1 MIPTIVGTIMLVAL
15 NDSGKK
21 GALLFATWIIGFYGC
36 SLALLYAYN
45 ASNTAGHTKKATI
58 NALTLSAFSLGNVIG
73 TETFLPKDAPDYLPG
88 KISILALLA
97 SQFFFSF
104 LIRWINMRLNA
115 KKRAYIEVL
124 KQRNG
129 WTDEDVKREREK
141 HAFLDLTDKQNPYFV
156 YTG

>member
-1 MIPTIVGTIMLVAL
+1 MRLVSRIYHFL
-15 NDSGKK
+15 R
-21 GALLFATWIIGFYGC
+21 C
-36 SLALLYAYN
+36 RLAN
-45 ASNTAGHTKKATI
+45 SDT
-58 NALTLSAFSLGNVIG
+58 
-73 TETFLPKDAPDYLPG
+73 DYLPG

-141 HAFLDLTDKQNPYFV
+141 HAFLDLTDKQ
-156 YTG
+156 